1 MITMGAIHALNCT
14 SDVHARKRSPATCP
28 CYSLASSYILYP
40 FRRVVRK
47 QPFLAARKIVQF
59 GGSLTVVV
67 RGCRRPDATGSE
79 RRKLWIRSRHLRL
92 RRNKGGRTSPHSR
105 CSLPMQPRDL

>member
-1 MITMGAIHALNCT
+1 MGAIHAFNRS
-14 SDVHARKRSPATCP
+14 SDFHARKRSPAVCSY
-28 CYSLASSYILYP
+28 YSLASNYILYP

-59 GGSLTVVV
+59 GGILTVVV
-67 RGCRRPDATGSE
+67 RGCRRPNATGSE

-92 RRNKGGRTSPHSR
+92 RRNKVGRTSPHSR
-105 CSLPMQPRDL
+105 CSLPLQPRDL